1 MDHEEGHHHVDRHVD
16 CSATRCAT
24 CCDAD
29 VQDNTVDCREL
40 VIVLRHGGG
49 QSSWEGGKEA
59 QGAGVV
65 GPVNPPGVPP
75 SPLDATTSA
84 SVQPVTS
91 IAAARMAR
99 AVIRRMSET
108 YAEIP
113 SGHRDRPASV
123 VPLTVQ
129 GVEEAV
135 LFARST
141 IIPIVERFLT
151 TLASSQPDF
160 ALQGGTAATAGA
172 VHAEWTHAN
181 HHVRDATDPHEDN
194 VGGYRHGRAP
204 PTALWQLQRHDIE
217 CQESHRRALI
227 STQEMRLREGVAAAQ
242 GSHLVVRQHA
252 SSSSAALAHGER
264 PPRVQPDD
272 AVVKHDE
279 EGGDATASSSRS
291 ADRTLPQMSPSAAAA
306 FLLQVSVETSPDIR
320 AKQTAA
326 AIWTVL
332 ASGGWRHPPPPRDCA
347 VGDGGG
353 EATTSPLPLPAT
365 QWLDNVIRV
374 DAALAGAA
382 YRDGG
387 EGAAIAGGADHH
399 APGRAAGHS
408 HLAPSGVGG
417 ERPPRPPSARRA
429 SDDHAEAPS
438 SGVRTPPPP
447 CSVLGCTPVRSA
459 SSGVDSSTD
468 DAPLEESAGHR
479 SSSVTADGGGHPD
492 DGGGATVA
500 GELPPPA
507 FRFDQMPPVGSQG
520 GDDRSGE
527 DPHRHHHASSS
538 ATPTAAAAGD
548 ATRRVSSTASVMGDA
563 KTAAPRRVMSHRHIG
578 GGQVRE
584 GAPGTARAFPS
595 VPLLL
600 RTIEHDVETPVDVPC
615 RQHAEMSS
623 TSEDTAAGCKPRPAR
638 GSTPPPAAVRPP
650 HSVRIVIVVTQ
661 GYGALEVFQSVVVP
675 EESARREAGRGET
688 VPAKVVVEKAVST
701 RSGTAPPPK
710 HDDAMVSLHPTVEP
724 SGSVVG
730 VGGSAVLPSLNW
742 MSIRLGYL
750 CGVAFCRATR
760 RFRGLKHQK
769 LPPSQPPPVESR
781 PHAPEWSLLC
791 HWGFEVLNERFSPVA
806 FASNF
811 DHHHCFPAD
820 AVGGEEPADGD
831 RQTSGRVSTG
841 VQFVSLVG
849 GGACQ
854 KLDRPVDECRE
865 RTPRCS
871 ETVGDEA
878 DAGGLTPVPAADA
891 RLRSSTPDAA
901 LIRRRADRDEQH
913 DALTDTAVESVEG
926 RVFDVDRPRDAKS
939 HPTPVDHEVPSTSRI
954 TTISTE
960 SEPPLHQSSSM
971 VYTTSAS
978 LDESTAIAGTTKGA
992 TVRDKYAVVTDDAK
1006 DSNRPVEDDDQHT
1019 PREQTVRV
1027 TPSDEDGSGGAAQ
1040 LLLTE
1045 QTSIDFHCSTDRAP
1059 LDASGQRRAD
1069 ELQEDD
1075 TVTFFC
1081 EDANTSGGSVLR
1093 PPVGDD
1099 SKKHQRGASDLPP
1112 PADSSSST
1120 TAEAAGGQHGG
1131 QEGTARRSSS
1141 SRCIAGCGG
1150 SRSAAERGGR
1160 GGWHP
1165 SSSWTFSV
1173 RERHSLANRSTRAK
1187 SL

>member
-1 MDHEEGHHHVDRHVD
+1 
-16 CSATRCAT
+16 
-24 CCDAD
+24 
-29 VQDNTVDCREL
+29 
-40 VIVLRHGGG
+40 
-49 QSSWEGGKEA
+49 
-59 QGAGVV
+59 
-65 GPVNPPGVPP
+65 
-75 SPLDATTSA
+75 
-84 SVQPVTS
+84 
-91 IAAARMAR
+91 
-99 AVIRRMSET
+99 
-108 YAEIP
+108 
-113 SGHRDRPASV
+113 
-123 VPLTVQ
+123 
-129 GVEEAV
+129 
-135 LFARST
+135 
-141 IIPIVERFLT
+141 
-151 TLASSQPDF
+151 
-160 ALQGGTAATAGA
+160 
-172 VHAEWTHAN
+172 
-181 HHVRDATDPHEDN
+181 
-194 VGGYRHGRAP
+194 
-204 PTALWQLQRHDIE
+204 
-217 CQESHRRALI
+217 
-227 STQEMRLREGVAAAQ
+227 
-242 GSHLVVRQHA
+242 
-252 SSSSAALAHGER
+252 
-264 PPRVQPDD
+264 
-272 AVVKHDE
+272 
-279 EGGDATASSSRS
+279 
-291 ADRTLPQMSPSAAAA
+291 
-306 FLLQVSVETSPDIR
+306 
-320 AKQTAA
+320 
-326 AIWTVL
+326 
-332 ASGGWRHPPPPRDCA
+332 
-347 VGDGGG
+347 
-353 EATTSPLPLPAT
+353 
-365 QWLDNVIRV
+365 
-374 DAALAGAA
+374 
-382 YRDGG
+382 
-387 EGAAIAGGADHH
+387 
-399 APGRAAGHS
+399 
-408 HLAPSGVGG
+408 
-417 ERPPRPPSARRA
+417 
-429 SDDHAEAPS
+429 
-438 SGVRTPPPP
+438 
-447 CSVLGCTPVRSA
+447 
-459 SSGVDSSTD
+459 
-468 DAPLEESAGHR
+468 
-479 SSSVTADGGGHPD
+479 
-492 DGGGATVA
+492 
-500 GELPPPA
+500 
-507 FRFDQMPPVGSQG
+507 
-520 GDDRSGE
+520 
-527 DPHRHHHASSS
+527 
-538 ATPTAAAAGD
+538 
-548 ATRRVSSTASVMGDA
+548 
-563 KTAAPRRVMSHRHIG
+563 MSHRHIG

-1120 TAEAAGGQHGG
+1120 TAEAAGGQKSGALTTLHDTVDRKGPPAARALRDASPAVADPAAQRSVGAAGG
-1131 QEGTARRSSS
+1131 GTHLPRGLSPSASGTHLRTEARAQSPFRLAAMALRESERRAAETGRPGGRPRRMSVERKLPEASTSASGKALPPPRSTASEAIADRGDCRRAASPTIVVFKDETAQRLFIEGDLRHIRLESARRRAEVEQRAADDRAMLRASEVAKVTRVETLRDTSPHKA
-1141 SRCIAGCGG
+1141 IATIVKGLQPNANLNDKIALLPAFPRRVTPQRVQELTERLY
-1150 SRSAAERGGR
+1150 RSARHGKEFYDLAARMNHAEV
-1160 GGWHP
+1160 
-1165 SSSWTFSV
+1165 SDCTFSPKINDNAAPSRQCHTAPQAVSCIVQNAATPREKTIRSRPPSPAELPCVALYQLAESKDRSAEV
-1173 RERHSLANRSTRAK
+1173 RRQQIRHDEIERIVAAK
-1187 SL
+1187 KREDHHFAARCARDERVEAAFRDTLVGTMRREEEAAKLPKAAQSFACDKALKTGRRRFW